1 MKGIVCRGAIE
12 IPRPARGA
20 GWQVIMSDSDEIPW
34 PQTLFIS
41 PPVNVPWDLLDTG
54 FDFLDSWECAAPV
67 WRYDVTAADVARGD
81 DVKRTQ
87 ALLHDLRVPL
97 YAHELLFARD
107 CDSARA
113 LLATWRVESAAVA
126 DGDARL
132 SFLRA
137 LYIVKPFF
145 LALPRSWLSDI
156 KERGRHDGRFAASR
170 AAGAEVLVR
179 VQVGPNRYVR
189 CRAGDEEKVKAEF
202 ADREISRRTRRGR
215 NARGK

>member
-54 FDFLDSWECAAPV
+54 FDFLNSWECAAPV
-67 WRYDVTAADVARGD
+67 WRYDVMAADVARGD

-97 YAHELLFARD
+97 YAYELLLVRD
-107 CDSARA
+107 CENARA
-113 LLATWRVESAAVA
+113 LLATWRAESAEAV
-126 DGDARL
+126 DGDPRL

-137 LYIVKPFF
+137 LYIVKPLF

-156 KERGRHDGRFAASR
+156 KERGRRARIPSR
-170 AAGAEVLVR
+170 VAGADVLVR
-179 VQVGPNRYVR
+179 VEVEPGRFIS
-189 CRAGDEEKVKAEF
+189 CRQGDEETVKAEF
-202 ADREISRRTRRGR
+202 ANRGLGRQQRRDR
-215 NARGK
+215 NARRK